1 MIKESKGKISEQF
14 YALGNPALPAYLLVG
29 DSPILFD
36 SGMTVMG
43 PLYLQDLKKYLG
55 DPNRLTHLFLTH
67 SHFDHAGSAPFL
79 KRNLPRLEVAAGKAA
94 ADIFKRPNA
103 IQLIQSLSKPM
114 EEKMKSQ
121 TGNLDL
127 TFRGLELD
135 RVLEDGEEIELEDGT
150 QIQVVATPGHT
161 RDTVCYYLPKLKALV
176 GGEAVGTFDR
186 HSNVRPVFLS
196 SYDDYLASLEKL
208 KPLKVDLL
216 LLGHFY
222 ALTADAQDMIAKAIQ
237 ATLAF
242 GKRIDAELAA
252 QGGNQ
257 EAVVKKIFQE
267 DFLEKK
273 LINQEERPFL
283 INLTAQVKA
292 MAERNKSQT
301 YSTQS
306 SGIRS

>member
-1 MIKESKGKISEQF
+1 MERGNKKMIKESKGKITEEF
-14 YALGNPALPAYLLVG
+14 YALGNPALPSYLLLG
-29 DSPILFD
+29 DSPVLFD

-43 PLYLQDLKKYLG
+43 PLYLQDLKKHLG
-55 DPNRLTHLFLTH
+55 DPNRLTYLFLTH

-79 KRNLPRLEVAAGKAA
+79 KKNLPRLKVAAGKTA

-121 TGNLDL
+121 GGDLDV
-127 TFRGLELD
+127 TFHGLELD
-135 RVLEDGEEIELEDGT
+135 RILEDGEEIRLEDET
-150 QIQVVATPGHT
+150 RIQVIATPGHT

-186 HSNVRPVFLS
+186 HFNVRPVFLS
-196 SYDDYLASLEKL
+196 SYDDYLSSLEKL
-208 KPLKVDLL
+208 KRLEMDLL
-216 LLGHFY
+216 LLGHFH
-222 ALTADAQDMIAKAIQ
+222 ALTADAQSMIPKAIE
-237 ATLAF
+237 ATKAF
-242 GKRIDAELAA
+242 GRRIESELKAH
-252 QGGNQ
+252 GENQ

-267 DFLEKK
+267 DYVEKK

-292 MAERNKSQT
+292 IAERKK
-301 YSTQS
+301 
-306 SGIRS
+306 

>member
-1 MIKESKGKISEQF
+1 MIKESKGKITEEF
-14 YALGNPALPAYLLVG
+14 YALGNPALPAYLLLG
-29 DSPILFD
+29 ESPVLFD

-55 DPNRLTHLFLTH
+55 DPDRLTHLFLTH
-67 SHFDHAGSAPFL
+67 SHFDHVGSAPFL
-79 KRNLPRLEVAAGKAA
+79 KRNLPRLKVAAGKAA

-121 TGNLDL
+121 MGGLDM
-127 TFRGLELD
+127 TFQGLELD
-135 RVLEDGEEIELEDGT
+135 RILEDGEEIELEDGT
-150 QIQVVATPGHT
+150 QIRVIATPGHT
-161 RDTVCYYLPKLKALV
+161 RDSVCYYLPKLKALV

-196 SYDDYLASLEKL
+196 SYDDYLSSLEKL

-222 ALTADAQDMIAKAIQ
+222 ALTADAQDMMAKAIE
-237 ATLAF
+237 ATLAL
-242 GKRIDAELAA
+242 GKRIDAELKAH
-252 QGGNQ
+252 GGNQ

-267 DFLEKK
+267 DFVEKK
-273 LINQEERPFL
+273 LIEQEERPFL

-292 MAERNKSQT
+292 MAERNKSRT
-301 YSTQS
+301 YSMQS
-306 SGIRS
+306 SRIPS

>member
-1 MIKESKGKISEQF
+1 
-14 YALGNPALPAYLLVG
+14 
-29 DSPILFD
+29 
-36 SGMTVMG
+36 
-43 PLYLQDLKKYLG
+43 
-55 DPNRLTHLFLTH
+55 
-67 SHFDHAGSAPFL
+67 
-79 KRNLPRLEVAAGKAA
+79 
-94 ADIFKRPNA
+94 
-103 IQLIQSLSKPM
+103 LIQSLSKPM

-121 TGNLDL
+121 LGGLDV
-127 TFRGLELD
+127 TFHGLELD

-150 QIQVVATPGHT
+150 QIQVIATPGHT

-222 ALTADAQDMIAKAIQ
+222 ALTADAQDMMAKAIES
-237 ATLAF
+237 TLAF
-242 GKRIDAELAA
+242 GKRIDGELKAH
-252 QGGNQ
+252 GGNQ
-257 EAVVKKIFQE
+257 EAVVKKIFRE
-267 DFLEKK
+267 DYVEKK

-292 MAERNKSQT
+292 MAERKK
-301 YSTQS
+301 
-306 SGIRS
+306 

>member
-14 YALGNPALPAYLLVG
+14 YALGNPALPAYLLMG
-29 DSPILFD
+29 DSPVLFD

-55 DPNRLTHLFLTH
+55 DADRLAYLFLTH

-79 KRNLPRLEVAAGKAA
+79 KRNLPRLKVAAGKAA

-103 IQLIQSLSKPM
+103 IQLIQTLSRAM

-150 QIQVVATPGHT
+150 QIQVIATPGHT

-222 ALTADAQDMIAKAIQ
+222 ALTGDAQDMMAKAIQ

-242 GKRIDAELAA
+242 GKRIDAELTA

-257 EAVVKKIFQE
+257 EAVVKKIFRE
-267 DFLEKK
+267 DYVEKK

-283 INLTAQVKA
+283 INLTAQVKV
-292 MAERNKSQT
+292 MAERGK
-301 YSTQS
+301 
-306 SGIRS
+306 

>member
-1 MIKESKGKISEQF
+1 MIKESKGKITEEF
-14 YALGNPALPAYLLVG
+14 YALGNPALPAYLLMG
-29 DSPILFD
+29 ESPVLFD
-36 SGMTVMG
+36 SGMTIMG
-43 PLYLQDLKKYLG
+43 PLYLQDLSKYLD

-67 SHFDHAGSAPFL
+67 AHFDHAGSAPFL
-79 KRNLPRLEVAAGKAA
+79 KRNLPRLKVAGGKAA
-94 ADIFKRPNA
+94 ADILKRPNA

-121 TGNLDL
+121 LGGLDV
-127 TFRGLELD
+127 TFHGLELD
-135 RVLEDGEEIELEDGT
+135 RILEDGEEIRLEDGT
-150 QIQVVATPGHT
+150 LIQVIATPGHT

-196 SYDDYLASLEKL
+196 SYEDYLSSLEKL

-222 ALTADAQDMIAKAIQ
+222 ALTADAQDMIAKAIE

-242 GKRIDAELAA
+242 GKRIDGELKA

-267 DFLEKK
+267 DYVEKK

-292 MAERNKSQT
+292 MAERKK
-301 YSTQS
+301 
-306 SGIRS
+306 